1 MPAVHWRR
9 LDLPGRDHAELTSTP
24 QGHRLAGGAHFHD
37 KEGLIAI
44 TYAVTLAPDW
54 TTRSAALRVMDGA
67 GRRRLNITSNG
78 AGEWMVQGRAMPA
91 VSGCVDLDLGF
102 TPATNLISIRRL
114 ALSVG
119 DSAEVTAAWYDY
131 RTQNLARLNQIYR
144 RVSTGE
150 YVYSSPD
157 HGFTS
162 TLRVDEHG
170 FVRRYPPLWEEA

>member
-1 MPAVHWRR
+1 MPSVYWRR
-9 LDLPGRDHAELTSTP
+9 LDLAGRDHAELTSTP
-24 QGHRLAGGAHFHD
+24 QSHRLAGGAHFRD
-37 KEGLIAI
+37 TEGLIAI

-54 TTRSAALRVMDGA
+54 TTRSGALRVMDNA

-78 AGEWMVQGRAMPA
+78 AGEWMVQGRPVPA

-102 TPATNLISIRRL
+102 TPATNLIAIRRL

-119 DSAEVTAAWYDY
+119 ASAEVTAAWYDY
-131 RTQNLARLNQIYR
+131 RTQTLERLRQIYR
-144 RVSTGE
+144 RISTGE
-150 YVYSSPD
+150 YAYSSPD

>member
-1 MPAVHWRR
+1 MAGETVRR
-9 LDLPGRDHAELTSTP
+9 HVD
-24 QGHRLAGGAHFHD
+24 
-37 KEGLIAI
+37 
-44 TYAVTLAPDW
+44 
-54 TTRSAALRVMDGA
+54 AALTALTLGWEEQSFLDARWIVA
-67 GRRRLNITSNG
+67 LLRRAPSRS
-78 AGEWMVQGRAMPA
+78 R
-91 VSGCVDLDLGF
+91 
-102 TPATNLISIRRL
+102 RRL

-119 DSAEVTAAWYDY
+119 ASAEVTAAWYDY
-131 RTQNLARLNQIYR
+131 RTQKLERLRQIYR